1 MIKTG
6 QTLPLVGFGVL
17 LLSALLTAIYMFQI
31 VLRAWF
37 PRHGLGVFPVE
48 QAHEARWEMTVPMV
62 LLALLCLVMGLFP
75 QPLLDLIREAVTT
88 L

>member
-1 MIKTG
+1 
-6 QTLPLVGFGVL
+6 
-17 LLSALLTAIYMFQI
+17 
-31 VLRAWF
+31 
-37 PRHGLGVFPVE
+37 
-48 QAHEARWEMTVPMV
+48 MTVPMV